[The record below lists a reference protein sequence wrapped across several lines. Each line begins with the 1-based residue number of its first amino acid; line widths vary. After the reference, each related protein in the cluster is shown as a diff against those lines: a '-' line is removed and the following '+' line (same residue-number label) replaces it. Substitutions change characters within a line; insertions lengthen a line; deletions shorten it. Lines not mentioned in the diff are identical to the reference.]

1 MKALVTNLQ
10 ETAELDKTKFNVLLI
25 KNLIKC
31 SPEEAFVNQ
40 QLQYTSLND
49 IVCDLYLQAKAQ
61 YLRNICQ
68 HSVFTESGSKAVAL
82 NLIEK
87 TVKLYVQTLEK
98 TAQEMKQLEVL
109 RFGQIELFK
118 WMVQRNKEYRELIKT
133 VANH

>member
-1 MKALVTNLQ
+1 MNR
-10 ETAELDKTKFNVLLI
+10 
-25 KNLIKC
+25 
-31 SPEEAFVNQ
+31 

-49 IVCDLYLQAKAQ
+49 VVCDLYLQAKAQ
-61 YLRNICQ
+61 NLKNICL

-98 TAQEMKQLEVL
+98 MAQEIKQLEVL
-109 RFGQIELFK
+109 RFGQIGLFK